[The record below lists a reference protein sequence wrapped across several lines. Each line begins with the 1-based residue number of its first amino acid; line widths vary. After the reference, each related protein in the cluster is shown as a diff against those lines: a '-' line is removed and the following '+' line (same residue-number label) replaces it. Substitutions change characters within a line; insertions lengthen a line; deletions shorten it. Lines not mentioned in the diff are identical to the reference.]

1 MVQPIQYQIP
11 GALNPF
17 ENLVSGLKLGATMAD
32 MDVARAQ
39 QQAAVQL
46 AQQKALAEQAA
57 VEQKA
62 LADAEISAYLNK
74 SPDQR
79 TQEDTRKLVRFLPAA
94 QIQNLMAADA
104 TLSDKQRENQVV
116 FAGQV
121 GSALKSKNPEVAMN
135 IVRERFDAEPDP
147 QKKQG
152 LKLLLDSIEKAP
164 DLALETLR
172 MSTLALGDN
181 YEKAANAMFGTPAA
195 AADGGKTIS
204 SAADKIAAGI
214 VDAEGKPLPGTFFV
228 ERGKRPELVK
238 GEVEAAMGGKTISS
252 AADKM
257 AAGITDADGKPL
269 PGTFFVKP
277 GERPELVKG
286 EAAPESK
293 ETFRILPAAEA
304 KSKGLP
310 SGTYQ
315 IDDKTGRITAV
326 GSGGVTV
333 NMPPQIGSIPQDY
346 RVVYDKNSRPISME
360 VIPGTKTARELEAAS
375 GKVAKGV
382 ESTILSSGIVLEDI
396 GKLKKSITTQKT
408 VDPVT
413 GITGSVAS
421 QVPGSARKSAE
432 GLVRTIQANIGFDRL
447 GQMRAE
453 SPTGGAL
460 GNITEQELKFLQSV
474 LGSIDLD
481 QKDADIVKNLDRLQK
496 IYNNIIK
503 KAAAYPNAAQYGFGV
518 GGSPAS
524 TPAPASS
531 PAAGQRNVTVNY

>member
-32 MDVARAQ
+32 MDAARAQ

-74 SPDQR
+74 PPDQR

-116 FAGQV
+116 FAAEV
-121 GSALKSKNPEVAMN
+121 GSALRSKKPEIAMN
-135 IVRERFDAEPDP
+135 RVRERFDAETDP

-164 DLALETLR
+164 DFALETLR
-172 MSTLALGDN
+172 MSTLALGDK
-181 YEKAANAMFGTPAA
+181 YEKAANAMFGAPPMA
-195 AADGGKTIS
+195 
-204 SAADKIAAGI
+204 
-214 VDAEGKPLPGTFFV
+214 
-228 ERGKRPELVK
+228 
-238 GEVEAAMGGKTISS
+238 GKTISS

-257 AAGITDADGKPL
+257 AAGITDAEGKPL

-277 GERPELVKG
+277 GEEPKLVKG
-286 EAAPESK
+286 EVASESK
-293 ETFRILPAAEA
+293 ETFRILNPAEA

-346 RVVYDKNSRPISME
+346 RVVYDKNNRPISME
-360 VIPGTKTARELEAAS
+360 VIPGTKTERELQAAS
-375 GKVAKGV
+375 GKTAQSV
-382 ESTILSSGIVLEDI
+382 ESTLLSSGIVLEDI
-396 GKLKKSITTQKT
+396 GKLKKSITTQKA

-503 KAAAYPNAAQYGFGV
+503 KAAAYPNAAKYGFGV
-518 GGSPAS
+518 GGSPS
-524 TPAPASS
+524 PTPAPA

>member
-32 MDVARAQ
+32 MDAARAQ
-39 QQAAVQL
+39 QQAATQL

-62 LADAEISAYLNK
+62 LADAEISAYLAK
-74 SPDQR
+74 PTDQR

-104 TLSDKQRENQVV
+104 TLSDQQRENQVL

-121 GSALKSKNPEVAMN
+121 GSALKAKNPEVAMN
-135 IVRERFDAEPDP
+135 IVRERFDAEPNP

-172 MSTLALGDN
+172 MSTLALGDK
-181 YEKAANAMFGTPAA
+181 YEKAANAMFPVPASA
-195 AADGGKTIS
+195 AADAGKTIS
-204 SAADKIAAGI
+204 SDKEKIDLGL
-214 VDAEGKPLPGTFFV
+214 VDGNGKPLSGTYFVKPGQA
-228 ERGKRPELVK
+228 PQLVK
-238 GEVEAAMGGKTISS
+238 GEV
-252 AADKM
+252 
-257 AAGITDADGKPL
+257 
-269 PGTFFVKP
+269 
-277 GERPELVKG
+277 
-286 EAAPESK
+286 APEPK
-293 ETFRILPAAEA
+293 DTFRILPPAEVKA
-304 KSKGLP
+304 KGLP

-315 IDDKTGRITAV
+315 IDDKTGKITAV
-326 GSGGVTV
+326 GGGGVTV
-333 NMPPQIGSIPQDY
+333 NMPAQIGSIPQDY
-346 RVVYDKNSRPISME
+346 RVVYDQNRNPVSME
-360 VIPGTKTARELEAAS
+360 VIPGTKTSMELEAAS
-375 GKVAKGV
+375 GKAAKGV
-382 ESTILSSGIVLEDI
+382 ESTLLSSGIVLEDI
-396 GKLKKSITTQKT
+396 GKLKESITTQKA

-432 GLVRTIQANIGFDRL
+432 GLVRTIQANIGFDSL

-460 GNITEQELKFLQSV
+460 GNITEKELKFLQSV

-496 IYNNIIK
+496 IYNNIMK
-503 KAAAYPNAAQYGFGV
+503 KAAAYPNAAKYGFGV
-518 GGSPAS
+518 GATPSPTA
-524 TPAPASS
+524 TPIPKPAMPS
-531 PAAGQRNVTVNY
+531 GFKVLR

>member
-32 MDVARAQ
+32 MDAARAQ

-62 LADAEISAYLNK
+62 LAYAEISAYLNK
-74 SPDQR
+74 PPDQR
-79 TQEDTRKLVRFLPAA
+79 TQEDTRKLVRFLPAE
-94 QIQNLMAADA
+94 QIKNLMAADA

-135 IVRERFDAEPDP
+135 IVRERFDAESDP

-172 MSTLALGDN
+172 MSTLALGDK
-181 YEKAANAMFGTPAA
+181 YEKAANAMFGAA
-195 AADGGKTIS
+195 PT
-204 SAADKIAAGI
+204 
-214 VDAEGKPLPGTFFV
+214 
-228 ERGKRPELVK
+228 
-238 GEVEAAMGGKTISS
+238 AAMGGKTISS

-257 AAGITDADGKPL
+257 AAGITDAEGKPL
-269 PGTFFVKP
+269 PGTFFVESGKEP
-277 GERPELVKG
+277 KLVKG

-360 VIPGTKTARELEAAS
+360 VIPGTKTARELEVAS
-375 GKVAKGV
+375 GKAAKGI

-396 GKLKKSITTQKT
+396 GKLKKSITTQKA

>member
-32 MDVARAQ
+32 MDAARAQ

-104 TLSDKQRENQVV
+104 ALSDKQRENQVL
-116 FAGQV
+116 FAAEV
-121 GSALKSKNPEVAMN
+121 GSALKSKKPEIAMN
-135 IVRERFDAEPDP
+135 RVRERLDAETDP

-204 SAADKIAAGI
+204 SAADKMAAGI

-257 AAGITDADGKPL
+257 AAGITDAEGKPL
-269 PGTFFVKP
+269 PGTFFVERGK
-277 GERPELVKG
+277 RPELVKG
-286 EAAPESK
+286 EEAPEVK
-293 ETFRILPAAEA
+293 KGYAILTPAEA
-304 KSKGLP
+304 KARGLP
-310 SGTYQ
+310 TSGYTWQYNQ
-315 IDDKTGRITAV
+315 DTNDISALVKPTTPAVQVNMPGQPRPPSKLEEEMDKKFAPLAVEWMGGEKTKAASRINQLNAVTNILETQKRITGPVLGLTPDVVQSFVAPASREARANAERVIQEGLRATIGAQFTRAEGEAFLARSYDPKAPQADNARRLRSIVTQMTESAKDREAMVKYMQGPGQGSLQGYTGRIPSIQDFYDAIEEKAPTPAQAP
-326 GSGGVTV
+326 TPA
-333 NMPPQIGSIPQDY
+333 MPPGFVPAM
-346 RVVYDKNSRPISME
+346 P
-360 VIPGTKTARELEAAS
+360 PGF
-375 GKVAKGV
+375 KV
-382 ESTILSSGIVLEDI
+382 L
-396 GKLKKSITTQKT
+396 
-408 VDPVT
+408 
-413 GITGSVAS
+413 
-421 QVPGSARKSAE
+421 RK
-432 GLVRTIQANIGFDRL
+432 
-447 GQMRAE
+447 
-453 SPTGGAL
+453 
-460 GNITEQELKFLQSV
+460 
-474 LGSIDLD
+474 
-481 QKDADIVKNLDRLQK
+481 
-496 IYNNIIK
+496 
-503 KAAAYPNAAQYGFGV
+503 
-518 GGSPAS
+518 
-524 TPAPASS
+524 
-531 PAAGQRNVTVNY
+531 

>member
-1 MVQPIQYQIP
+1 
-11 GALNPF
+11 
-17 ENLVSGLKLGATMAD
+17 
-32 MDVARAQ
+32 
-39 QQAAVQL
+39 
-46 AQQKALAEQAA
+46 
-57 VEQKA
+57 
-62 LADAEISAYLNK
+62 
-74 SPDQR
+74 
-79 TQEDTRKLVRFLPAA
+79 
-94 QIQNLMAADA
+94 
-104 TLSDKQRENQVV
+104 V

-135 IVRERFDAEPDP
+135 IVRERFDAEADP

-172 MSTLALGDN
+172 MSTLALGDK

-195 AADGGKTIS
+195 AAI
-204 SAADKIAAGI
+204 
-214 VDAEGKPLPGTFFV
+214 
-228 ERGKRPELVK
+228 
-238 GEVEAAMGGKTISS
+238 GGKTISS

-269 PGTFFVKP
+269 PGTFFLKTGQAPQLVKGEVEAAIGGKTISSTADKMAAGITDAEGKPLPGTFFVKP
-277 GERPELVKG
+277 GERPELVKGEVEAAMGGKIISSAADKIAAGIVDAEGKPLPGTFFVESGKEPKLVKG

-360 VIPGTKTARELEAAS
+360 VIPGTKTARELEVAS

-382 ESTILSSGIVLEDI
+382 ESTILSSSIVLEDI
-396 GKLKKSITTQKT
+396 GKLKKSITTQKA

>member
-32 MDVARAQ
+32 MDAARAQ

-135 IVRERFDAEPDP
+135 IVRERFDAEADP

-172 MSTLALGDN
+172 MSTLALGDK
-181 YEKAANAMFGTPAA
+181 YEKAANAMFGAA
-195 AADGGKTIS
+195 PTAAI
-204 SAADKIAAGI
+204 
-214 VDAEGKPLPGTFFV
+214 
-228 ERGKRPELVK
+228 
-238 GEVEAAMGGKTISS
+238 GGKTISS

-257 AAGITDADGKPL
+257 AAGITDAEGKPL
-269 PGTFFVKP
+269 PGTFFVEP
-277 GERPELVKG
+277 GKRPELVKG
-286 EAAPESK
+286 EVAPEVK
-293 ETFRILPAAEA
+293 KGYAILTPAEA
-304 KSKGLP
+304 KAKGLP
-310 SGTYQ
+310 TSGYTWQYNQ
-315 IDDKTGRITAV
+315 DTNDISALVKPTQPAVQVNMPGQPRPPSKLEEEMDKKFAPLAVEWMGGEKTKAASRINQLNAVTNILETQKRITGPVLGLTPDVVQSFVAPASREARANAERVIQEGLRATIGAQFTRAEGEAFLARSYDPKAPQADNARRLRSIVTQMTESAKDREAMVKYMQGPGQGSLQGYTGRI
-326 GSGGVTV
+326 
-333 NMPPQIGSIPQDY
+333 PSIQDF
-346 RVVYDKNSRPISME
+346 YDAIEEK
-360 VIPGTKTARELEAAS
+360 A
-375 GKVAKGV
+375 
-382 ESTILSSGIVLEDI
+382 
-396 GKLKKSITTQKT
+396 
-408 VDPVT
+408 
-413 GITGSVAS
+413 
-421 QVPGSARKSAE
+421 
-432 GLVRTIQANIGFDRL
+432 
-447 GQMRAE
+447 
-453 SPTGGAL
+453 PT
-460 GNITEQELKFLQSV
+460 
-474 LGSIDLD
+474 
-481 QKDADIVKNLDRLQK
+481 
-496 IYNNIIK
+496 
-503 KAAAYPNAAQYGFGV
+503 
-518 GGSPAS
+518 PAP
-524 TPAPASS
+524 TPAPAMPPGFV
-531 PAAGQRNVTVNY
+531 PAMPPGFKVLRK